1 MPIYVGVLLTKG
13 PFIIIIVENS
23 KNRTKDKQISVSIKL
38 AEMSSFSRQ
47 FISRAEDFENIDGNI
62 M

>member
-1 MPIYVGVLLTKG
+1 MPIYVGVLLTQG
-13 PFIIIIVENS
+13 PFIIIIVVNS

-47 FISRAEDFENIDGNI
+47 FISRADFENIDGNI